1 MKTKKN
7 WKLAAGLIF
16 MLAAFVVLFVLN
28 VPTMKEKVCSFPST
42 YKEKNVTLKA
52 TLWEAEN
59 AEYAVLICPGYS
71 CDRQKWRPFADLFV
85 KNGLTTM
92 VFDYAG
98 QGASSSTIG
107 FDNAKTDAIPA
118 EIDDAIEFLHETTG
132 IPYDHII
139 LTGHSMGGR
148 AILRLLYD
156 YNRADAVTTVTK
168 KPIPAVILMSPEVNY
183 DFNAQASLFA
193 GTADDVDEPW
203 ASFSEA
209 DIAGTD
215 VYLYGSTADDIV
227 SDENI
232 LAIYAHLGG
241 QNLPESGRY
250 EDVQTS
256 GVDST
261 IAVGITAGILHSYQ
275 MYSPEFAAY
284 VNLALESI
292 TGTAA
297 RFAPGSMLLVYFGWV
312 FALLGVGLMLAYPL
326 PLSFFII

>member
-1 MKTKKN
+1 MKIKKN

-168 KPIPAVILMSPEVNY
+168 KPIPAVILMSPEVN
-183 DFNAQASLFA
+183 
-193 GTADDVDEPW
+193 
-203 ASFSEA
+203 
-209 DIAGTD
+209 
-215 VYLYGSTADDIV
+215 DDIV

-312 FALLGVGLMLAYPL
+312 FALLGVGFVPAYPL